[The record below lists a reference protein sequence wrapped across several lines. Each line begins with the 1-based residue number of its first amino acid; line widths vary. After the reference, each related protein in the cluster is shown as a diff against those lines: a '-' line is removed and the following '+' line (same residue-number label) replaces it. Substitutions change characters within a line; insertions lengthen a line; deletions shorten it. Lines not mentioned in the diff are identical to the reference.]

1 MFFEN
6 KKNYRGKKKILMEIY
21 NSLETPASKEFQEL
35 LNSQLSKTKNLA
47 EGKIVEGKVTK
58 ITEKFVFLFI
68 EGLKSEPVIDI
79 NEFKTMGTID
89 KIKLDSKVSVL
100 LERIE
105 DKNGDVVVSASKA
118 LKIKGWDKL
127 VQAYEKNEPITGKI
141 TSKCKGGVIVEH
153 LDTGSLMFCP
163 GSQISDKPLKDISHL
178 MNEPQK
184 FALIKLD
191 KVRGNA
197 CVSRRQIISSNKKED
212 KAKIIEKYKVGDII
226 KNAIVKGYSSF
237 GCFFDVNSELDV
249 LVHLQEISYSRV
261 NHPEEIFNIGEK
273 HDLKV
278 ITVDKE
284 KQQVG
289 CSIKQLSPDPFEHIS
304 NYELNKEYK
313 VKVVKLMDFG
323 AFCELEPGLTTLLH
337 SSELSWAKKNP
348 SAKKMFKIGDEISCV
363 ITEIDKDKR
372 RVSISHRLTTEN
384 PFSKLEKQYPVGSVV
399 EGTVS
404 SMNDYAIYVKIDGYD
419 IDGFLH
425 ANDLT
430 YDKNP
435 EEELKK
441 YKKGEKLKV
450 KIIEIKTDQQK
461 VRVGIKQNQSD
472 PFEWFNDKKLNDT
485 ITVKVISSDN
495 KGLLVQPEGSK
506 IDLQIKK
513 SQIAINAAD
522 ARPSRFVG
530 GERIDAAIS
539 ELNLSKRKVSLSIK
553 LLEELQNK
561 EAVSKFSSPL
571 SGKNLP
577 FSSLSDKLEKIEKKK
592 KED

>member
-1 MFFEN
+1 
-6 KKNYRGKKKILMEIY
+6 MEIY
-21 NSLETPASKEFQEL
+21 NSLESQASKEFKEL
-35 LNSQLSKTKNLA
+35 LTGQLSKTKNLA
-47 EGKIVEGKVTK
+47 EGKIIDGKVTK
-58 ITEKFVFLFI
+58 ITEKFIFLFI
-68 EGLKSEPVIDI
+68 EGLKSEPIVDV
-79 NEFKTMGTID
+79 NEIKSLGLVD
-89 KIKLDSKVSVL
+89 DLKVGSKISVL

-105 DKNGDVVVSASKA
+105 DKNGEVVVSASKA
-118 LKIKGWDKL
+118 VKIKGWDKL
-127 VQAYEKNEPITGKI
+127 VNAFENNEPITGKI

-153 LDTGSLMFCP
+153 IDTGSLMFCP

-212 KAKIIEKYKVGDII
+212 RAKIVEKYKVGDVI

-249 LVHLQEISYSRV
+249 LVHTSELSYSRV
-261 NHPEEIFNIGEK
+261 NHPDELLSIGAK
-273 HDLKV
+273 HDLLV
-278 ITVDKE
+278 ISVDKE

-323 AFCELEPGLTTLLH
+323 AFCELEAGLTTLLH
-337 SSELSWAKKNP
+337 SSELSWTKKNP
-348 SAKKMFKIGDEISCV
+348 SAKKMFNIGDEISCV
-363 ITEIDKDKR
+363 ITEIDKEKR
-372 RVSISHRLTTEN
+372 RVSISHRLTQEN
-384 PFSKLEKQYPVGSVV
+384 PFTLFEKKHPVNTSIEGSI
-399 EGTVS
+399 S
-404 SMNDYAIYVKIDGYD
+404 SINDYAIYLKVDGFD

-435 EEELKK
+435 EDEIKK
-441 YKKGEKLKV
+441 YKKGDKLKV
-450 KIIEIKTDQQK
+450 IVLEVKSDQQK
-461 VRVGIKQNQSD
+461 LRIGLKQLQPD
-472 PFEWFNDKKLNDT
+472 PFEWFKDKKINDT
-485 ITVKVISSDN
+485 LTVKIINTDN
-495 KGLLVQPEGSK
+495 RGLIVKPEGSN
-506 IDLQIKK
+506 IEVQIKK

-522 ARPSRFVG
+522 ARPSRFING
-530 GERIDAAIS
+530 DRIDAAIQ
-539 ELNLSKRKVSLSIK
+539 EIDLKKRKVSLSIK

-561 EAVSKFSSPL
+561 KALEMGSDPL
-571 SGKNLP
+571 SGRQLP
-577 FSSLSDKLEKIEKKK
+577 FSSLSDKLDKKEKKSK
-592 KED
+592 KD